1 MGSALNSMSKL
12 VSGRGRFVAGIILG
26 VVGSIACGSLIGMA
40 PPTGVFVTDGNEV
53 LLYTPR
59 VVDPWKVIG
68 VTSSVNREGRVT
80 LYRLYEN
87 GALDYLTPQDGPRTE
102 LGIATWTP
110 IPIDPKLIRV
120 RTP

>member
-1 MGSALNSMSKL
+1 MRSVWTALSSRFRFGAGVAIGLGAALAGASM
-12 VSGRGRFVAGIILG
+12 LG
-26 VVGSIACGSLIGMA
+26 LT
-40 PPTGVFVTDGNEV
+40 PPTGLYVTDGNQV

-68 VTSSVNREGRVT
+68 ITSSVHEGRVT

-87 GALDYLTPQDGPRTE
+87 GAIDFLTPHEGPRTE
-102 LGIATWTP
+102 LGVATWTP

>member
-1 MGSALNSMSKL
+1 MSGRARFIAGVVVG
-12 VSGRGRFVAGIILG
+12 VSGAL
-26 VVGSIACGSLIGMA
+26 ACASMFGMT
-40 PPTGVFVTDGNEV
+40 PPTGLYVTDGDQV

-68 VTSSVNREGRVT
+68 VTSSVNSDGRVT

-87 GALDYLTPQDGPRTE
+87 GAIDYLTPHDGPRTP
-102 LGIATWTP
+102 LGVATWAP

-120 RTP
+120 RTPE

>member
-1 MGSALNSMSKL
+1 MRSVLKS
-12 VSGRGRFVAGIILG
+12 VSNLGPGRGRFFAGIVLG
-26 VVGSIACGSLIGMA
+26 ALGAIAGGSLLGMA

-68 VTSSVNREGRVT
+68 VTSSVSSEGRVT

-87 GALDYLTPQDGPRTE
+87 GALDYLTPHDGPRTDQI
-102 LGIATWTP
+102 GRAH
-110 IPIDPKLIRV
+110 V
-120 RTP
+120 

>member
-1 MGSALNSMSKL
+1 MRSVSNAF
-12 VSGRGRFVAGIILG
+12 SGRFRFLAGVAVGLGAAVAGASMLG
-26 VVGSIACGSLIGMA
+26 MT
-40 PPTGVFVTDGNEV
+40 PPTGLFVTDGNQV

-68 VTSSVNREGRVT
+68 VTSSVNDGRVT

-87 GALDYLTPQDGPRTE
+87 GAIDYLTPQDGPRTE
-102 LGIATWTP
+102 LGVATWTP